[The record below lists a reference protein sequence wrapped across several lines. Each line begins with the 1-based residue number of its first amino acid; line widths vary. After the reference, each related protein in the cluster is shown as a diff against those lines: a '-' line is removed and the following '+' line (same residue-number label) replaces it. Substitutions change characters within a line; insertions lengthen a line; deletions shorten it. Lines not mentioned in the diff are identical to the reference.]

1 MNSLQSPMDLTIKV
15 FIILIIVFF
24 FYSCKERVCFE
35 GLKIDLINNK
45 IEVKRH
51 NKILLEDVNK
61 DLLLPENFRI
71 KSSFIIDTLNCKL
84 YFNSFNQYIKIYDLN
99 EENLLDSALLNKP
112 NMRYDFDF
120 KLNIID
126 KFLIVK
132 SNRNLIQFDL
142 KLKSKKSIL
151 DSVFKLNP
159 QLKFQVEGFW
169 DYKLINDTFYLTF
182 NTNKILTE
190 GKIPKKIIKY
200 PLKP

>member
-1 MNSLQSPMDLTIKV
+1 MDLTIKV

-142 KLKSKKSIL
+142 KFKSKKSIL